1 MHSDFTGII
10 IKNTV
15 HASQNVLLTLS
26 TGWEFT
32 KLIVKVSFRRQ
43 IKLENLNGGWMSVIF
58 NLV

>member
-1 MHSDFTGII
+1 MHSDFIGII